1 MDWSVIEGNESSL
14 DHRAFNLTVEVILLK
29 FKLKTSMALIYMFY
43 SEVSVH
49 FAKCNLHLII
59 SQISCV
65 GENFLMALQE
75 VVSLLEN
82 KSFFGRIN
90 ELESII

>member
-1 MDWSVIEGNESSL
+1 
-14 DHRAFNLTVEVILLK
+14 
-29 FKLKTSMALIYMFY
+29 
-43 SEVSVH
+43 
-49 FAKCNLHLII
+49 
-59 SQISCV
+59 
-65 GENFLMALQE
+65 MALQE